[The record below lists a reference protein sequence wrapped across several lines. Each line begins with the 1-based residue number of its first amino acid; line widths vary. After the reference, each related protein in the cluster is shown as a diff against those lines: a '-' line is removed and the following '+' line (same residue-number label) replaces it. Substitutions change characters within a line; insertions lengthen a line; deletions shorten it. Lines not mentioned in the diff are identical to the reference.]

1 MNERRFISNM
11 RIDPD
16 VITSVFRCHSK
27 KFSCLICDTVWSSYE
42 KRLAIANYDCGCEEV
57 MLSKG
62 SPCMLQIKVEEQ
74 HSRAD
79 DL

>member
-1 MNERRFISNM
+1 MNERRFISNI

-16 VITSVFRCHSK
+16 VIFVFRCHSK

-42 KRLAIANYDCGCEEV
+42 KKASNCQLQFEGEEV

-62 SPCMLQIKVEEQ
+62 SPCMVRSNIE
-74 HSRAD
+74 
-79 DL
+79 